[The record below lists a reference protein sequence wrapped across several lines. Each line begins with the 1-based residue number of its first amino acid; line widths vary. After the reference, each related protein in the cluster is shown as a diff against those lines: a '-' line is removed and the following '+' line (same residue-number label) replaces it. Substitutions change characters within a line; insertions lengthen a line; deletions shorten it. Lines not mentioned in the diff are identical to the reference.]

1 MHSESPINREVLK
14 KIWFLDDKGLNP
26 EQIAIEL
33 KLIYGNHI
41 ISNVRDLLSKTVMD
55 SWSSIMYK
63 FNVKFIDS

>member
-55 SWSSIMYK
+55 S
-63 FNVKFIDS
+63 